1 MGKYITDINQ
11 LDLNGTYSYADYLL
25 WRFKER
31 VELFKGK
38 IFEMSPA
45 PNLKHQRVSLLVT
58 RYLDRFFE
66 NQKCGLFVAPFDVR
80 LINFTKST
88 ADNTVFT
95 VVQPDLCV
103 ICDQS
108 KLDKRGCIGS
118 PDLVVEILSPGNS
131 KKELGIKFNLYEE
144 NGVLEYWII
153 NQVEESVLIYS
164 LVNGKYIGT
173 KPLIDEEK
181 IISPLFQELDFEI
194 AKIFVDQSWTIK
206 P

>member
-1 MGKYITDINQ
+1 MSKYITDINQ

-144 NGVLEYWII
+144 NGVLEYWIV
-153 NQVEESVLIYS
+153 NPLEESVLIYS

-194 AKIFVDQSWTIK
+194 AKIFVD
-206 P
+206 